1 MKNTKR
7 SDKIRRRLRSSALF
21 RLCFSGFAIL
31 YLTFLC
37 GLFAVRGDGAGES
50 VSGEKRPESAGADGT
65 AKVGEELP
73 TAALGIERDFSA
85 EEPPEAFPEVSAE
98 EPSEAFPEV
107 SAEEAVSAQDAQ
119 SIPAEQ
125 TPLFSGF
132 SSVGLQTGSGV
143 LTLPMEEY
151 VLGALLSEM
160 PSSFHAEA
168 LKAQAVACRTYAVY
182 KLSHPQKHKSGAALC
197 ESPACCQAYVPPES
211 VSEERLAAAKS
222 AVEATAGEILCCDGE
237 PILAVFHAS
246 SGKKTS
252 SSAEV
257 WGGQRTYLVS
267 VESGE
272 SENPELA
279 DACVAVYTFSKENF
293 ASSLRS
299 LCPPLAFRG
308 DGEILAEIT
317 LEKSESGRVRSLR
330 ICENDIDAAAFVR
343 AFGLRS
349 RDFSISV
356 GENVTVTTDG
366 YGHGVGLSQLG
377 AEDMAQKGYDYR
389 AVLEHYYTGVSFGRI
404 EE

>member
-7 SDKIRRRLRSSALF
+7 SDKIRRRLRSGALF

-50 VSGEKRPESAGADGT
+50 VSGKKRPESAGADET

-73 TAALGIERDFSA
+73 TAALGIERNLSDA
-85 EEPPEAFPEVSAE
+85 EPPEAFPEVSAE
-98 EPSEAFPEV
+98 EVV
-107 SAEEAVSAQDAQ
+107 SAPQ

-125 TPLFSGF
+125 TLLFSGF

-279 DACVAVYTFSKENF
+279 DACIAVYTFSKENF

-299 LCPPLAFRG
+299 LCPSLAFRG

-330 ICENDIDAAAFVR
+330 ICENDIDATAFVR

-349 RDFSISV
+349 RDFSITV
-356 GENVTVTTDG
+356 DENVTVTTDG

>member
-7 SDKIRRRLRSSALF
+7 SDKIRRRLQSGALF

-50 VSGEKRPESAGADGT
+50 VSGKKRPESAGADET

-73 TAALGIERDFSA
+73 TAALGIERNLSA
-85 EEPPEAFPEVSAE
+85 AE
-98 EPSEAFPEV
+98 QPEAFPEV

-279 DACVAVYTFSKENF
+279 DACIAVYTFSKENF

-299 LCPPLAFRG
+299 LCPSLAFRG

-317 LEKSESGRVRSLR
+317 LEKSESGRVHSLR
-330 ICENDIDAAAFVR
+330 ICENDIDATAFVR

-349 RDFSISV
+349 RDFSITV

-389 AVLEHYYTGVSFGRI
+389 GVLEHYYTGVSFGRI

>member
-7 SDKIRRRLRSSALF
+7 SDKIRRRLRSGALF

-31 YLTFLC
+31 YVTFLC

-50 VSGEKRPESAGADGT
+50 VSGKKRPESAGADET
-65 AKVGEELP
+65 AKVVEELP
-73 TAALGIERDFSA
+73 TAALGIERNLSA
-85 EEPPEAFPEVSAE
+85 AEPPEVFSEVSAE
-98 EPSEAFPEV
+98 EV
-107 SAEEAVSAQDAQ
+107 VSAQDAQ

-125 TPLFSGF
+125 TLLFSGF

-222 AVEATAGEILCCDGE
+222 AVEVTAGEILCCDGE

-279 DACVAVYTFSKENF
+279 DACIAVYTFSKENF

-299 LCPPLAFRG
+299 LCPSLAFRG

-330 ICENDIDAAAFVR
+330 ICENDIDATAFVR

-349 RDFSISV
+349 RDFSITV

>member
-7 SDKIRRRLRSSALF
+7 SDKIRRRLRSGALF

-50 VSGEKRPESAGADGT
+50 VSGKKRPESAGADET
-65 AKVGEELP
+65 AKVVKELP
-73 TAALGIERDFSA
+73 TAALGIERNLSA
-85 EEPPEAFPEVSAE
+85 AEPPEAFPEVSAE
-98 EPSEAFPEV
+98 EV
-107 SAEEAVSAQDAQ
+107 VSAQDAQ

-125 TPLFSGF
+125 TLLFSGF

-246 SGKKTS
+246 SGKKTN

-279 DACVAVYTFSKENF
+279 DACIAVYTFSKENF

-299 LCPPLAFRG
+299 LCPSLAFRG

-330 ICENDIDAAAFVR
+330 ICENDIDATAFVR

-349 RDFSISV
+349 RDFSITV

>member
-7 SDKIRRRLRSSALF
+7 SDKIRRRLRSGALF

-50 VSGEKRPESAGADGT
+50 VSGKKRPESAGADET

-73 TAALGIERDFSA
+73 TAALGIERNLSA
-85 EEPPEAFPEVSAE
+85 AEPPEAL
-98 EPSEAFPEV
+98 PEV

-132 SSVGLQTGSGV
+132 SSVRLQTGSGV

-279 DACVAVYTFSKENF
+279 DACIAVYTFSKENF

-299 LCPPLAFRG
+299 LCPSLAFRG

-330 ICENDIDAAAFVR
+330 ICENDIDATAFVR

-349 RDFSISV
+349 RDFSITV

>member
-7 SDKIRRRLRSSALF
+7 SDKIRRRLRSGALF

-37 GLFAVRGDGAGES
+37 GLFAVRGDGEGES
-50 VSGEKRPESAGADGT
+50 VSGEKRTESAGADGT

-73 TAALGIERDFSA
+73 TAALGIERNFSA
-85 EEPPEAFPEVSAE
+85 AEPP
-98 EPSEAFPEV
+98 EAFPEV
-107 SAEEAVSAQDAQ
+107 SAEEAVSAQEAQ
-119 SIPAEQ
+119 SVPAEQ
-125 TPLFSGF
+125 TPIFSGF
-132 SSVGLQTGSGV
+132 SSVALQTESGV

-197 ESPACCQAYVPPES
+197 ESPACCQAYVSPES

-293 ASSLRS
+293 AASLRS
-299 LCPPLAFRG
+299 LCPSLAFRG